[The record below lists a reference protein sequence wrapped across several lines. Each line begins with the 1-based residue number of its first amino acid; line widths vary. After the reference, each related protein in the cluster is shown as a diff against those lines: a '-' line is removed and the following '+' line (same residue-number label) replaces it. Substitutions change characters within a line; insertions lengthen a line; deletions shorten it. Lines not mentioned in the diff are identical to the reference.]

1 MYELVNCH
9 ISECYF
15 HSFDL
20 MSDHMITSLPA
31 DVQESPR
38 VGNRWSAVSLNGI
51 SYSDAGE
58 YWCRAQNMAGISEA
72 IVSLNVVGV
81 MAEYADSKNS
91 DQQKTAAKSNNTKRK
106 PNRKSKAIPSLLPRN
121 MTEPLSPPKRVMKIP
136 KASRDKMKR
145 DRTAVQNLPQIASEN
160 PLHRRQKPHVSMS
173 VHTWHKLRKYIFR
186 NFLFFIW
193 MTITLCNF
201 LNWEVVVVCF
211 FTPPDGSSELK
222 TPQDKNS

>member
-1 MYELVNCH
+1 MFKYYLTNRTGANVLQMYELVNCH
-9 ISECYF
+9 ISECYL

-38 VGNRWSAVSLNGI
+38 VGIRWSAVSLNGI

-58 YWCRAQNMAGISEA
+58 YWCKAQSMAGISEA

-81 MAEYADSKNS
+81 MAEYADSRNS

-121 MTEPLSPPKRVMKIP
+121 MTKPLSPPKRVMKIP

-145 DRTAVQNLPQIASEN
+145 DRTAVQSLPQIASEN

-173 VHTWHKLRKYIFR
+173 VHTSHKLCKYIFR
-186 NFLFFIW
+186 KFLFFI
-193 MTITLCNF
+193 
-201 LNWEVVVVCF
+201 
-211 FTPPDGSSELK
+211 
-222 TPQDKNS
+222 